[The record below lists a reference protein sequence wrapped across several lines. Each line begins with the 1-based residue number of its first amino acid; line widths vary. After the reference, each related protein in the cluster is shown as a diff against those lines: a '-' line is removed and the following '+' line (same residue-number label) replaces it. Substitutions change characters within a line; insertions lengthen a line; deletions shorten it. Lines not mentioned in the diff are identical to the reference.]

1 MLQGIVNASEDTRK
15 GKVRALFHSQ
25 QPPGSSGNTESSGLS
40 LLQQSKLAHRK
51 QLQIHGFLQERLA
64 VT

>member
-15 GKVRALFHSQ
+15 GKVRASCHSQ

-40 LLQQSKLAHRK
+40 LLQQGKLAHRK
-51 QLQIHGFLQERLA
+51 QVHILGFLQERLS

>member
-1 MLQGIVNASEDTRK
+1 MNASEDTRK

-25 QPPGSSGNTESSGLS
+25 QPPGSSGNAEGLGLS
-40 LLQQSKLAHRK
+40 LLSKLAHRK
-51 QLQIHGFLQERLA
+51 QVQILGFLQERLP